1 MSTAND
7 ILGKI
12 GEKVGSEFSN
22 LRVSLSTNYATQ
34 VSLGNVVN
42 TIDFSP
48 YATKVSLNGVVTS
61 LGNARVSLGGRI
73 TNLENAG
80 YATTGEVSLK
90 ASKVSINNL
99 KNGTDIFSVLSAT
112 RAEIGDL
119 NVTGTT
125 TTINTQTL
133 SVEDNIIEV
142 NLKSDGTETAQTGGL
157 EVNRGGGTQASY
169 TSNYSTGYGNLVL
182 TKATGTDNVTAITF
196 ERNGSSVTYT
206 QQAGRT
212 NYVSHYDQL
221 GSFDDAS
228 AYEFDNGTANPDFI
242 VFADQMVGGVRQL
255 VSIAEYIW
263 ASSASSYIVNFT
275 YTSGSVVNDKAKFI
289 WDDSGQGS
297 FKALLGSTAT
307 TLEVGVLKVP
317 NSSGIKINNV
327 NLGDYST
334 FETAFLAEL

>member
-22 LRVSLSTNYATQ
+22 LRVSLSTNYATK

-48 YATKVSLNGVVTS
+48 YSTKVSLNGVITS
-61 LGNARVSLGGRI
+61 LGNARVSLGGRL
-73 TNLENAG
+73 TTLENAG
-80 YATTGEVSLK
+80 YATTSDVDLK

-99 KNGTDIFSVLSAT
+99 RNGTDIFSVLSAT

-133 SVEDNIIEV
+133 NVKDNIIEV
-142 NLKSDGTETAQTGGL
+142 NLKSDGSENAQTSGIQ
-157 EVNRGGGTQASY
+157 VNRGEAVVSVTENLGNGITDFVAIPNQGYLNTLSWKQDGNTTTYNTGNSMPTGSEVDSHIGKLQDGGNYIETGVGEY
-169 TSNYSTGYGNLVL
+169 LVFDFDSNGNLISID
-182 TKATGTDNVTAITF
+182 TFTPTSGGSNVRRIIGF
-196 ERNGSSVTYT
+196 
-206 QQAGRT
+206 
-212 NYVSHYDQL
+212 SH
-221 GSFDDAS
+221 
-228 AYEFDNGTANPDFI
+228 
-242 VFADQMVGGVRQL
+242 VGGVEDKATIIWDDNTGQSMWKFGLGSSDADIKVKDIL
-255 VSIAEYIW
+255 V
-263 ASSASSYIVNFT
+263 
-275 YTSGSVVNDKAKFI
+275 SGSV
-289 WDDSGQGS
+289 
-297 FKALLGSTAT
+297 
-307 TLEVGVLKVP
+307 KVP

-327 NLGDYST
+327 DLGDYST